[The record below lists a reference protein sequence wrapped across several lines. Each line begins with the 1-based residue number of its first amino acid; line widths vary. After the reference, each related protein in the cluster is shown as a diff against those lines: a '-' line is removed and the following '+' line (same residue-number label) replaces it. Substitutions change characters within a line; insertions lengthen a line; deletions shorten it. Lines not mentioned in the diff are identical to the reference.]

1 VLEKPPSRWF
11 VNPRVVEV
19 RCRDFEAG
27 WFRFAPQ
34 APAFAETRPGY
45 AGEIVTTMRL
55 PKIRGAVE
63 VPADAD
69 RMAISADTLP
79 RKSRKYSR
87 PDRGGWVGVFPC
99 VREAAP
105 PAPYL
110 ASGFAAWSRM
120 APRTAPLQLH
130 STPAISAAAAV
141 NAHSGARVV
150 RSPRSFLAHRP
161 LGG

>member
-1 VLEKPPSRWF
+1 
-11 VNPRVVEV
+11 V

-34 APAFAETRPGY
+34 APASAETRPGC
-45 AGEIVTTMRL
+45 AGEIVTMMSL

-63 VPADAD
+63 MPADAD
-69 RMAISADTLP
+69 RMDISADTPP
-79 RKSRKYSR
+79 RKSRKSSR
-87 PDRGGWVGVFPC
+87 PDRGGCAGFLPC

-105 PAPYL
+105 PALHL
-110 ASGFAAWSRM
+110 ASGFAAMSRM

-130 STPAISAAAAV
+130 STPAIYATAAV
-141 NAHSGARVV
+141 NAHSGARAV

-161 LGG
+161 LVGLKFRFAGPIMPCGG